1 MTAHHPLIADLDMPG
16 FAERITT
23 LRKQRGLTQA
33 RIAELLG
40 MATRSYNRWERGGH
54 LPSLEMLVKAAD
66 ILQVSLDELV
76 GRKDATG
83 DPAIKNTE
91 LHQLVQE
98 VDQLPDREQQAV
110 IVMLDGLLRSAQVTR
125 AVNRRG
131 SSRRVASR

>member
-1 MTAHHPLIADLDMPG
+1 MTTLTLLPVDIEMDD
-16 FAERITT
+16 FAER
-23 LRKQRGLTQA
+23 LRSLRVQRGLTQT
-33 RIAELLG
+33 RLAELLD
-40 MATRSYNRWERGGH
+40 MPARSYNRWERGGH
-54 LPSLEMLVKAAD
+54 VPHLEMAVKIAE

-76 GRKDATG
+76 GRSEATSE
-83 DPAIKNTE
+83 PAIKNTE

-131 SSRRVASR
+131 TARRSASR

>member
-1 MTAHHPLIADLDMPG
+1 MTAHRHPLADIDMQA
-16 FAERITT
+16 FVERITA
-23 LRKQRGLTQA
+23 LRKLRGLTQA
-33 RIAELLG
+33 RMAELLG

-54 LPSLEMLVKAAD
+54 SPSLEMLVKAAD

-76 GRKDATG
+76 GRESISE
-83 DPAIKNTE
+83 PAIKNAE

-125 AVNRRG
+125 AVQRRG
-131 SSRRVASR
+131 GGRTQRANR